1 LKKRGLSLDEIES
14 CIEIAID
21 DLESST
27 LLLEAGKYRNS
38 ITLSYYAMFSISRAL
53 LLKKGLTPKTH
64 DGVITLIGEKYV
76 LEEGFDRE
84 LASRFSRAR
93 TIREDASY
101 ANYDDFDLDTAKENI
116 WLAEEFINEAKK
128 FL

>member
-1 LKKRGLSLDEIES
+1 MDEIES

-21 DLESST
+21 DLESSK
-27 LLLEAGKYRNS
+27 LLLEADKYRNS
-38 ITLSYYAMFSISRAL
+38 VTLSYYAMFSIARAL

-76 LEEGFDRE
+76 LDEGFDRE

>member
-1 LKKRGLSLDEIES
+1 MDEIES

-21 DLESST
+21 DLESSK

-76 LEEGFDRE
+76 LDEGFDRE

-101 ANYDDFDLDTAKENI
+101 ANYDDFDLDTAKENV

>member
-1 LKKRGLSLDEIES
+1 MDEIES

-21 DLESST
+21 DLESSK

-38 ITLSYYAMFSISRAL
+38 VTLSYYAMFSISRAL

-101 ANYDDFDLDTAKENI
+101 ANYDDFDLDTAKENV

>member
-1 LKKRGLSLDEIES
+1 MKKRGLSLDEIES

-21 DLESST
+21 DLESSK
-27 LLLEAGKYRNS
+27 LLLEADKYRNS
-38 ITLSYYAMFSISRAL
+38 VTLSYYAMFSIARAL

-76 LEEGFDRE
+76 LDEGFDRE

>member
-1 LKKRGLSLDEIES
+1 LDEIES
-14 CIEIAID
+14 CIEIAMD
-21 DLESST
+21 DLESSR

-38 ITLSYYAMFSISRAL
+38 ITLSYYAMFSIARAL
-53 LLKKGLTPKTH
+53 LLKKGVIPKTH
-64 DGVITLIGEKYV
+64 DGVINQIGEIYV
-76 LEEGFDRE
+76 LEEGFDKD

-116 WLAEEFINEAKK
+116 WLAEEFIDEAKK

>member
-1 LKKRGLSLDEIES
+1 MDEIES

-21 DLESST
+21 DLESSK

-38 ITLSYYAMFSISRAL
+38 VTLSYYAMFSIARAL
-53 LLKKGLTPKTH
+53 LLKKGLTPKTY

-76 LEEGFDRE
+76 LDEGFDRE

-101 ANYDDFDLDTAKENI
+101 ANSDDFDLDTAKENI

>member
-1 LKKRGLSLDEIES
+1 MKKRGLSLDEIES

-21 DLESST
+21 DLESSK

-101 ANYDDFDLDTAKENI
+101 ANYDDFDLDTAKENV

>member
-1 LKKRGLSLDEIES
+1 MDEIES

-21 DLESST
+21 DLESSK

-38 ITLSYYAMFSISRAL
+38 VTLSYYAMFSISRAL

-76 LEEGFDRE
+76 LDEGFDRE

>member
-1 LKKRGLSLDEIES
+1 MDEIES

-21 DLESST
+21 DLESSK

-38 ITLSYYAMFSISRAL
+38 VTLSYYAMFSIARAL

-76 LEEGFDRE
+76 LDEGFDRE

-116 WLAEEFINEAKK
+116 WLAEEFINESKK

>member
-1 LKKRGLSLDEIES
+1 MDEIES

-21 DLESST
+21 DLESSK

-38 ITLSYYAMFSISRAL
+38 VTLSYYAMFSISRAL

>member
-1 LKKRGLSLDEIES
+1 MKKRGLSLDEIES

-21 DLESST
+21 DLESSK

-38 ITLSYYAMFSISRAL
+38 VTLSYYAMFSISRAL

-76 LEEGFDRE
+76 LDEGFDRE

>member
-1 LKKRGLSLDEIES
+1 MDEIES

-21 DLESST
+21 DLESSK

-38 ITLSYYAMFSISRAL
+38 VPLSYYAMFSIARAL
-53 LLKKGLTPKTH
+53 LLKKSLTPKTH

-76 LEEGFDRE
+76 LDEGFDRE

>member
-1 LKKRGLSLDEIES
+1 MNEIES
-14 CIEIAID
+14 CIEIAMD
-21 DLESST
+21 DLESSK

-38 ITLSYYAMFSISRAL
+38 ITLSYYAMFSIARAL

-64 DGVITLIGEKYV
+64 DGVITLLGEKYV
-76 LEEGFDRE
+76 LEEGFDRD

-93 TIREDASY
+93 TLREDASY
-101 ANYDDFDLDTAKENI
+101 GNYDDFDLDTAKENI
-116 WLAEEFINEAKK
+116 WLVEEFIDEAKK

>member
-1 LKKRGLSLDEIES
+1 MSLDEIES

-21 DLESST
+21 DLESSK

-101 ANYDDFDLDTAKENI
+101 ANYDDFDLDTAKENV

>member
-1 LKKRGLSLDEIES
+1 MDEIES

-21 DLESST
+21 DLESSK

-101 ANYDDFDLDTAKENI
+101 ANYDDFDLDTAKENV

>member
-1 LKKRGLSLDEIES
+1 MDEIES

-21 DLESST
+21 DLESSK

-38 ITLSYYAMFSISRAL
+38 VTLSYYVMFSIARAL

-76 LEEGFDRE
+76 LDEGFDRE

-101 ANYDDFDLDTAKENI
+101 ANYDDCDLDTAKENI

>member
-1 LKKRGLSLDEIES
+1 LDEIES

-21 DLESST
+21 DLESSK

>member
-21 DLESST
+21 DLESSK

-101 ANYDDFDLDTAKENI
+101 ANYDDFDLDTAKENV

>member
-1 LKKRGLSLDEIES
+1 
-14 CIEIAID
+14 
-21 DLESST
+21 
-27 LLLEAGKYRNS
+27 
-38 ITLSYYAMFSISRAL
+38 MFSIARAL

-76 LEEGFDRE
+76 LDEGFDRE

-101 ANYDDFDLDTAKENI
+101 ANYDDFDLTLQKRI
-116 WLAEEFINEAKK
+116 YGLLKS
-128 FL
+128 L

>member
-1 LKKRGLSLDEIES
+1 MDEIES
-14 CIEIAID
+14 CIEFAID
-21 DLESST
+21 DLESSK

-38 ITLSYYAMFSISRAL
+38 VTLSYYAMFSIARAL

-76 LEEGFDRE
+76 LDEGFDRE

>member
-21 DLESST
+21 DLESSK

-38 ITLSYYAMFSISRAL
+38 VTLSYYAMFSISRAL

-101 ANYDDFDLDTAKENI
+101 ANYDDFDLDTAKENV